1 MNVLDDQCPATAKIR
16 QIPEARRAG
25 DIVTSAQVGLM
36 LRLWRGA
43 PWSRNPLMGGFHRL
57 EIVAVAVTLT
67 FVLLM
72 IPVAAAI
79 GTVYYANSSERAQSE
94 RDTRQRVVAVLLED
108 SRPADPD
115 GDPRIPRASDYA
127 TARWS
132 VDGVEHTGPLQTPA
146 GATAGQEIT
155 VWVDA
160 DALPTTAPQ
169 SGTHAGLDG
178 VALAVTVWFLSAGT
192 AVTVLYVVHRIGLRR
207 RMAQWDREW
216 EAADH
221 RPSR

>member
-1 MNVLDDQCPATAKIR
+1 M
-16 QIPEARRAG
+16 
-25 DIVTSAQVGLM
+25 
-36 LRLWRGA
+36 
-43 PWSRNPLMGGFHRL
+43 
-57 EIVAVAVTLT
+57 AVAVTLT

-72 IPVAAAI
+72 VPIAAAI

-94 RDTRQRVVAVLLED
+94 RDTRQQVVAVLLED
-108 SRPADPD
+108 SRPSAPD
-115 GDPRIPRASDYA
+115 DDPRIPRESDYA
-127 TARWS
+127 PARWF
-132 VDGVEHTGPLQTPA
+132 VDGVEHIGPLQTPS
-146 GATAGQEIT
+146 GAVAGQEIT

-169 SGTHAGLDG
+169 SGIHAGLDG
-178 VALAVTVWFLSAGT
+178 VALAVTVWFLSAG
-192 AVTVLYVVHRIGLRR
+192 AAIAALYVLHRIGLRR